1 MNTHATMSQ
10 LVEAKG
16 LNELIER
23 MRRYP
28 VELVKQM
35 AVGMSAS
42 LNIFWENV
50 PPYPRQNP
58 ESTYV
63 RKGADGLGGSLGSD
77 EQGGASGQPSIYKVK
92 QLGQGGSFEGTF
104 GTSLDYAPYVIGD
117 TTQAAVHAGKWWQM
131 KNVAEK
137 SQAKIAE
144 LWNNIAEKMARFLE
158 GKGA

>member
-1 MNTHATMSQ
+1 MSQ
-10 LVEAKG
+10 VAEIKG
-16 LNELIER
+16 LTELVER

-28 VELVKQM
+28 VELVKTM
-35 AVGMSAS
+35 AVGVSAS

-58 ESTYV
+58 DSAYRRT
-63 RKGADGLGGSLGSD
+63 GTLGRSLGSD
-77 EQGGASGQPSIYKVK
+77 ESGGATGQPSIYKVR
-92 QLGQGGSFEGTF
+92 QLGQGGSYEGTF

-117 TTQAAVHAGKWWQM
+117 TLQADVHKGKWWQM
-131 KNVAEK
+131 RNVVEK

-144 LWNNIAEKMARFLE
+144 LWNNVAEKMIKFLE